1 MTSFLPPLSTATAPH
16 NEIICPEL
24 RISGAY
30 FDRRNQPFCGWFL
43 EANLGPRCRFSSFFP
58 NRLPSASQCGKSAP
72 KKFGSGFYLVQIT
85 QNGWNSANFPDAG
98 ATRSGVGSVAVREE
112 CWSSASQRHAAICN
126 RTRGGGRA
134 AGWPPALATHLLM
147 WHSPTES
154 NELSLE
160 TSCRLVQICASDSR
174 CESRRRCAHG
184 ALDQRLIL
192 RPGHLRGVRV
202 AAKCGASGLRL
213 TTPAG

>member
-1 MTSFLPPLSTATAPH
+1 MSVSARRPWSS
-16 NEIICPEL
+16 CP
-24 RISGAY
+24 A
-30 FDRRNQPFCGWFL
+30 
-43 EANLGPRCRFSSFFP
+43 CR
-58 NRLPSASQCGKSAP
+58 SA
-72 KKFGSGFYLVQIT
+72 GFYLVQIT

-126 RTRGGGRA
+126 RTRGGRRA

>member
-1 MTSFLPPLSTATAPH
+1 MSTTSGGFRSLSPTWKHAKRSDTLHTSTGARFFTRGAGSTGASSTSSSH
-16 NEIICPEL
+16 L
-24 RISGAY
+24 DMQSG
-30 FDRRNQPFCGWFL
+30 GL
-43 EANLGPRCRFSSFFP
+43 S
-58 NRLPSASQCGKSAP
+58 
-72 KKFGSGFYLVQIT
+72 SGFYLVQIT

-202 AAKCGASGLRL
+202 AAKCGRTAALRAFGLQLLQADR
-213 TTPAG
+213 

>member
-1 MTSFLPPLSTATAPH
+1 MLLSPPPARMSKESGGTRLFHTAMQCERH
-16 NEIICPEL
+16 GRVKNQYE
-24 RISGAY
+24 AY
-30 FDRRNQPFCGWFL
+30 YSP
-43 EANLGPRCRFSSFFP
+43 
-58 NRLPSASQCGKSAP
+58 
-72 KKFGSGFYLVQIT
+72 GFYLVQIT

>member
-1 MTSFLPPLSTATAPH
+1 MEPLNSNH
-16 NEIICPEL
+16 
-24 RISGAY
+24 
-30 FDRRNQPFCGWFL
+30 PFC
-43 EANLGPRCRFSSFFP
+43 
-58 NRLPSASQCGKSAP
+58 
-72 KKFGSGFYLVQIT
+72 SGFYLVQIT

-112 CWSSASQRHAAICN
+112 CWSSTSQRHAAICN

>member
-1 MTSFLPPLSTATAPH
+1 MCF
-16 NEIICPEL
+16 
-24 RISGAY
+24 
-30 FDRRNQPFCGWFL
+30 FF
-43 EANLGPRCRFSSFFP
+43 SFFLFFSFSVS
-58 NRLPSASQCGKSAP
+58 N
-72 KKFGSGFYLVQIT
+72 GSGFYLVQIT

-174 CESRRRCAHG
+174 CESLRRCAHG

-213 TTPAG
+213 TTPADLSLDGAASDARSTRCRSTSVLSRTIKASPDELLASQMWK